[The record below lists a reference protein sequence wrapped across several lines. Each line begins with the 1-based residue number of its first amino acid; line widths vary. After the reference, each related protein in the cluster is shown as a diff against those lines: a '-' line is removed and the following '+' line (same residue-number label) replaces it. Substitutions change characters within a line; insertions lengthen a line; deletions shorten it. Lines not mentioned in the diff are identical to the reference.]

1 MKRVS
6 LEIIL
11 ELVLADLPI
20 YLDDRACTNLKD
32 GGDSWWFLACECNDR
47 YLDVVEEL
55 ISICSYQQV
64 HALCFMTQS
73 DSRSTVISCASP
85 ECKEFLTVSLL
96 FVGRFEFLESAYAAQ
111 SATDEVKSFEALD
124 YGREDSPHEEGKR
137 VTLYCYTREEMYNK
151 QVRKLLYVIA
161 EIATTRRCKV
171 SHFCFCLQISAL
183 KSLELDFDYVAQV
196 SGFVVG
202 ERDSFE
208 SGGRQQ
214 FCVAIEQPGLT
225 LDRVVAGMLKNDA
238 CKENTQLRQKYIVK
252 IFSVLRIVAKALH
265 RLHAFGVVH
274 GNITPEACGKF
285 NDRWK
290 LLGTLGFQK
299 VGDRFD
305 PASFG
310 ESVPPEAL
318 EPQNSGI
325 ALDRQATFRTNVD
338 VDPSIDIWGFG
349 KLAYDV
355 LVGEP
360 LIEFDSR
367 KDLRHDHKSLLKIL
381 HWSTLDLVEAR
392 RCLRQVG
399 VPDGGVDLITRCL
412 SQDPGSRP
420 SSMNEILRSG
430 VWDYLHRPV
439 PTPAEEVNLHE
450 C

>member
-1 MKRVS
+1 MACMKRVS
-6 LEIIL
+6 LEVIL

-20 YLDDRACTNLKD
+20 HLDDKACLNPKS
-32 GGDSWWFLACECNDR
+32 GGESWWFLACECNDR

-73 DSRSTVISCASP
+73 DSRSTLISCASP

-96 FVGRFEFLESAYAAQ
+96 YVGRFEFLESAYKAQ
-111 SATDEVKSFEALD
+111 SSVDEVKMFEALD
-124 YGREDSPHEEGKR
+124 YGREDSPHEEGKK
-137 VTLYCYTREEMYNK
+137 VTLYCYTNEEVYK
-151 QVRKLLYVIA
+151 SQV
-161 EIATTRRCKV
+161 
-171 SHFCFCLQISAL
+171 SAL
-183 KSLELDFDYVAQV
+183 KSLDLDFDYVAQV

-214 FCVAIEQPGLT
+214 FCVTIEQPGLT

-238 CKENTQLRQKYIVK
+238 CKGNTQLRQKYVAK
-252 IFSVLRIVAKALH
+252 IFSVLGIVAKAIH
-265 RLHAFGVVH
+265 RLHAFGIVH
-274 GNITPEACGKF
+274 GNITPEVCGKF
-285 NDRWK
+285 GDRWK

-305 PASFG
+305 PSSFG

-318 EPQNSGI
+318 EPKHSGM
-325 ALDRQATFRTNVD
+325 ALDRQAAFRTNVV

-349 KLAYDV
+349 RLAYDV

-360 LIEFDSR
+360 LVHFDHR
-367 KDLRHDHKSLLKIL
+367 KDLRQDHKGLLKIL
-381 HWSTLDLVEAR
+381 HWSTLDLVEAKG
-392 RCLRQVG
+392 CLRRAG
-399 VPDGGVDLITRCL
+399 VPDDAVDLITRCL
-412 SQDPGSRP
+412 SHDPDSRP
-420 SSMNEILRSG
+420 SSMNEILRSR
-430 VWDYLHRPV
+430 VWDNLHRPA
-439 PTPAEEVNLHE
+439 PTTPAQEDTLHE